1 MRKLWVLLLVLLPS
15 FASAQIGS
23 VTSLTGANAR
33 IERNKTA
40 YSLVKSSAIQS
51 NDLVIVG
58 SNTNTEIQFVDHT
71 DVKITPNSRLLI
83 DDFVFD
89 PKNADAGKLGLRV
102 AMGTVRYTSGQI
114 AKANPQH
121 VNIKTPTATIAVRGT
136 DFAMTVDEIGRSVIV
151 MLPSC
156 ATEEE
161 LNKFDITGNCLTG
174 EILVSTLLGSVTL
187 NQPFTATLVLDAN
200 QPPLPPVQLPMD
212 IKAVSNNQIL
222 SLPDKLDTASRNRED
237 QKQNKKEMDD
247 NEKSVHRD
255 SAITIQSKVET
266 TLLTKAEGPKT
277 QPVDPNN
284 PCYPF
289 NECGNTTGKNYYYRF
304 DEERG
309 NVISIKTGE
318 RFDNVTYSI
327 SINSNDLQ
335 TKVIGDGSTHV
346 TVRQWNR

>member
-15 FASAQIGS
+15 FASAQIGT
-23 VTSLTGANAR
+23 VTSLTGTNAR
-33 IERNKTA
+33 LERNKAVSTL
-40 YSLVKSSAIQS
+40 SKSASIES
-51 NDLVIVG
+51 NDLVIIG
-58 SNTNTEIQFVDHT
+58 SNTDTEIKFVDKT
-71 DVKITPNSRLLI
+71 DVKITSNSRLLI

-89 PKNADAGKLGLRV
+89 PKNADAGKLGLKV
-102 AMGTVRYTSGQI
+102 ALGTVRYTSGQI
-114 AKANPQH
+114 AKSNPQQ

-161 LNKFDITGNCLTG
+161 LKKFDITGSCLTG

-187 NQPFTATLVLDAN
+187 NQPFTATFVTDSH
-200 QPPLPPVQLPMD
+200 QPPLQPVQLPMD
-212 IKAVSNNQIL
+212 IRAVSNNQIL
-222 SLPDKLDTASRNRED
+222 SLPDKLDSASRNRED
-237 QKQNKKEMDD
+237 QKQGKKEMDE
-247 NEKSVHRD
+247 NEKSVHRE
-255 SAITIQSKVET
+255 SAITTQSKSET
-266 TLLTKAEGPKT
+266 SLLTKADGPKT
-277 QPVDPNN
+277 QPVDPSN